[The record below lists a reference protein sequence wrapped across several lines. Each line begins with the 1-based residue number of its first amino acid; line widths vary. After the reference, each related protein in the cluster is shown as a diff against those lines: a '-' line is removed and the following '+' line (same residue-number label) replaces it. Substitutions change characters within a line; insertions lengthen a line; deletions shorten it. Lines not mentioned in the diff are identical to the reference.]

1 MTMKAAIY
9 EAYGS
14 PEVVHLGEVPKPV
27 PTENEVLVRVRATT
41 VSSGDWRAR
50 SLEMPPG
57 FSALGRLVFGI
68 KRPRQPILG
77 TELAGVVEAVGS
89 KVRAFRP
96 DDAVFGFAGGAMGC
110 HAEYRCLPADGRIAL
125 KPVQLSF
132 EEAAALSFG
141 GMTALDVF
149 RRGNLKAGERV
160 LINGASGA
168 VGSAAVQIAKHLGAH
183 VTGVCSRENAE
194 RVKALGADAVIDY
207 RVQDFATARNAY
219 DVIVDCAGTA
229 PFGRVRHALKEHG
242 RLLVVLGGFGAL
254 LTAPFATMGN
264 TRKIVSGPAAERVE
278 DFKVLAELAEQGAFT
293 PMIDEVFPLERIVE
307 AHRRVDS
314 GRKRGSVVVTMP
326 LAA

>member
-89 KVRAFRP
+89 KVTAFRP
-96 DDAVFGFAGGAMGC
+96 GDAVFGFAGGAMGC

-125 KPVQLSF
+125 KPVQL
-132 EEAAALSFG
+132 
-141 GMTALDVF
+141 
-149 RRGNLKAGERV
+149 
-160 LINGASGA
+160 
-168 VGSAAVQIAKHLGAH
+168 
-183 VTGVCSRENAE
+183 
-194 RVKALGADAVIDY
+194 
-207 RVQDFATARNAY
+207 
-219 DVIVDCAGTA
+219 
-229 PFGRVRHALKEHG
+229 
-242 RLLVVLGGFGAL
+242 
-254 LTAPFATMGN
+254 
-264 TRKIVSGPAAERVE
+264 
-278 DFKVLAELAEQGAFT
+278 
-293 PMIDEVFPLERIVE
+293 
-307 AHRRVDS
+307 
-314 GRKRGSVVVTMP
+314 
-326 LAA
+326 